1 MVGGCQGLYEK
12 AWYEHG
18 AIRVVHGPI
27 GQKIADMKFIVCVKQ
42 VPDVTSPLRLQEGR
56 IDTSAGRM
64 VLNAYDASAAEGTI
78 AFTEKY
84 GGEVHA
90 VSIGPPEAQETLRKV
105 LAMGAASAVHIQ
117 VKDRAAPPDA
127 VPDILPGA
135 QACARLLAD
144 HFSKETFDVIACGKQ
159 AQDTDAGL
167 TPAMLAELLGLPFI
181 GNAIALDRD
190 GDGRSEK
197 GLLVTRQGDAN
208 QEIMRIETPCVV
220 SCSNNMCDPRIPNIK
235 GIMGARKKPIDVK
248 IVSPP
253 AGNPGVQ
260 VQRYDA
266 MPGRPEVRM
275 LEEGWDE
282 AIEALVPFVKGGL
295 SAA

>member
-1 MVGGCQGLYEK
+1 
-12 AWYEHG
+12 
-18 AIRVVHGPI
+18 
-27 GQKIADMKFIVCVKQ
+27 MKFIVCVKQ
-42 VPDVTSPLRLQEGR
+42 VPDVTSPLRLQEGC

-90 VSIGPPEAQETLRKV
+90 VLVGPPEAQETLRKV
-105 LAMGAASAVHIQ
+105 LAMGAASATHIQ
-117 VKDRAAPPDA
+117 VKEHAAPPKA
-127 VPDILPGA
+127 VPGTLPDA

-167 TPAMLAELLGLPFI
+167 TPAMLAELLGLPVI
-181 GNAIALDRD
+181 GNVIALERD
-190 GDGRSEK
+190 GNEHNRK
-197 GLLVTRQGDAN
+197 CLLVTRQGDAN
-208 QEIMRIETPCVV
+208 QEITRMETPCVV

-248 IVSPP
+248 IVSLPD
-253 AGNPGVQ
+253 ANPRMHIE
-260 VQRYDA
+260 RYEA

-275 LEEGWDE
+275 LEKAWDE
-282 AIEALVPFVKGGL
+282 AIEALAPFVKGGPP
-295 SAA
+295 AA

>member
-1 MVGGCQGLYEK
+1 MVRTRGHSCRS
-12 AWYEHG
+12 WF
-18 AIRVVHGPI
+18 I

-42 VPDVTSPLRLQEGR
+42 VPDVASPLRLRKGR

-64 VLNAYDASAAEGTI
+64 VLNAYDASAAEGAI

-90 VSIGPPEAQETLRKV
+90 VLIGPPEAQEALRKV

-117 VKDRAAPPDA
+117 VKDRAAPPEA
-127 VPDILPGA
+127 VPDALPGA

-181 GNAIALDRD
+181 GNAIALEKDE
-190 GDGRSEK
+190 DGR
-197 GLLVTRQGDAN
+197 GGNRLLVTRQGDAN
-208 QEIMRIETPCVV
+208 QEITRIETPCVV

-235 GIMGARKKPIDVK
+235 GIMGARKKPINVK
-248 IVSPP
+248 IVSLPV
-253 AGNPGVQ
+253 GIPGVH
-260 VQRYDA
+260 VQRYEA

-275 LEEGWDE
+275 LEEAWDE
-282 AIEALVPFVKGGL
+282 AVEVLVPFLKSGPP
-295 SAA
+295 AA